1 MERYFNSLL
10 IVFILSGTTFFA
22 QDQSRKGR
30 GPKRN
35 VDQFKVTAYP
45 VVTEGDN
52 IRLLVYG
59 LIPYQS
65 LQFIKD
71 EGGFSAGYEASLG
84 IRDKDGNQIDRNIF
98 QSTVS
103 VGDYV
108 STINRSAREIVM
120 AEFIVKATDYN
131 VVGELIDADTRLKG
145 IVREKIDMTGLLQP
159 LSIYPPFLI
168 GEYPGN
174 WGLEENK
181 IPVSTKDISHKVKD
195 FTLFLSG
202 RLKPGTVS
210 YTHLTLPTIYSV

>member
-1 MERYFNSLL
+1 MDRYFNSLL

-30 GPKRN
+30 ASKRN

-120 AEFIVKATDYN
+120 AEFIVKATEYT
-131 VVGELIDADTRLKG
+131 VVGELIDAD
-145 IVREKIDMTGLLQP
+145 
-159 LSIYPPFLI
+159 LSLI
-168 GEYPGN
+168 H
-174 WGLEENK
+174 
-181 IPVSTKDISHKVKD
+181 I
-195 FTLFLSG
+195 
-202 RLKPGTVS
+202 
-210 YTHLTLPTIYSV
+210 

>member
-1 MERYFNSLL
+1 MGRYFNSLL
-10 IVFILSGTTFFA
+10 IVFILSGTTIFA

-30 GPKRN
+30 GSNRN
-35 VDQFKVTAYP
+35 VDQFKVNTYP

-71 EGGFSAGYEASLG
+71 KGGFNAGYEASLG
-84 IRDKDGNQIDRNIF
+84 IRDKDGNQIDRKIF

-120 AEFIVKATDYN
+120 TEFIIKATEYT
-131 VVGELIDADTRLKG
+131 VVGELIDTDTRLKG
-145 IVREKIDMTGLLQP
+145 IVREKIDMTGLLKP
-159 LSIYPPFLI
+159 LAIYPPFLI

-174 WGLEENK
+174 WGLKENE
-181 IPVSTKDISHKVKD
+181 IPLSTKDISHKVKD
-195 FTLFLSG
+195 FTLFLSC
-202 RLKPGTVS
+202 LL
-210 YTHLTLPTIYSV
+210 YTSPSPRDRQKSRMPSSA